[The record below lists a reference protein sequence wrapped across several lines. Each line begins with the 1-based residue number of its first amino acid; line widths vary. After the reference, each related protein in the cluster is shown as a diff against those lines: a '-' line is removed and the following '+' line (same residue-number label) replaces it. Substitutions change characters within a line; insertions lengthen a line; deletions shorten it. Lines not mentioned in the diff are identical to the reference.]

1 MDRFFKTHLMDIPTP
16 PQDSPVFQIPVEI
29 DPLRPVRVLER
40 TLRRFPQTGQKIN
53 QYLQEGPCTCGK
65 CKPWPKWCLLPAS
78 CFGHIA
84 ADGLEGKTALDS
96 IHYHMAE
103 LATLATWRY
112 SQGIYLFHSFC
123 LLEILDAPF
132 AGAMPAERFRH
143 LPQWCVY
150 IDTPNMGWSG
160 NGLYG
165 FWAHLAWDAIREA
178 EILVFLLDKDN
189 GLEIR
194 AAEVGPWHLQEGIQK
209 AVDGAR
215 EHCLQ
220 NNLSTEG
227 LKDDAEEIATALAP
241 LVSMLLYLCSETAEI
256 EHAHIPGLRPANP
269 QPKKT
274 RHGPKLFPP
283 TQPSFWRVGKT
294 AGALLG

>member
-1 MDRFFKTHLMDIPTP
+1 MVTALP
-16 PQDSPVFQIPVEI
+16 PQDSPVLRISVEI

-40 TLRRFPQTGQKIN
+40 TLKRFPQTGQRIN

-78 CFGHIA
+78 CFGHIVT
-84 ADGLEGKTALDS
+84 DELKGKESLED
-96 IHYHMAE
+96 IHYHMIE

-112 SQGIYLFHSFC
+112 SQGIYLFHSFIVS
-123 LLEILDAPF
+123 EIADAPF
-132 AGAMPAERFRH
+132 SGVMPAERFRH

-150 IDTPNMGWSG
+150 VDTPNMNWFG
-160 NGLYG
+160 NDLYG
-165 FWAHLAWDAIREA
+165 FWGHLAWDSRRET
-178 EILVFLLDKDN
+178 EVLVFLLDKDS

-194 AAEVGPWHLQEGIQK
+194 VVEVGPWSVREGIQRV
-209 AVDGAR
+209 VDCAR

-220 NNLSTEG
+220 NNLSTEE

-241 LVSMLLYLCSETAEI
+241 LVSMFLYLCSETAEI
-256 EHAHIPGLRPANP
+256 EHEHIPGHRPALP

-274 RHGPKLFPP
+274 RHGLKLFPP
-283 TQPSFWRVGKT
+283 AQPTFWRVGKT
-294 AGALLG
+294 SGMLLG